1 MSEVNLTTEQQLLVE
16 TRLNNEKKSTAVA
29 YLLALFLGYFGTHN
43 FYAGRYKLACF
54 ELGAFLFTTITF
66 FGSGK
71 NLIIADT
78 GLASLLSS
86 FFGYIVLLIIAVYD
100 LFTLYGTIKANTN
113 QKRER
118 FIAELHGEAIPKE
131 ELSNKSK
138 LINLSIVLIWI
149 MAAIAINAKELNVAR
164 ERSSDFSSI
173 QNPVASTDISNQNQ
187 VTDYSQLNNLANAT
201 SNDIDPYGKI
211 VGYFYN
217 PKLTDLQRQ
226 DLQTSVDGS
235 VVVWT
240 LPVDEISEFFG
251 KYLFT
256 LYDRKKGS
264 VRVEFS
270 LDPKE
275 LTSEEVNSIKSLKIG
290 DYLTV
295 KGEIDYAGYASRS
308 VFLKPVMLWD
318 LDKEKKYAKT
328 FGEMFPNFKMFTL
341 EEGLKK
347 YGSNQA
353 NNVASIFKAKPIF
366 VSPAD
371 VFNFVDMAEDQKA
384 RQAYLQKL
392 NRFVVEWVVPIA
404 KAQLGPDGC
413 LQLITETATKDGK
426 FFPEMTIL
434 LYTTEQ
440 TIQYDTNILKNL
452 KPHGMLSLKGSFF
465 VDDNY
470 NLYLMSYINHTEQQ
484 KAINNFLKKL
494 NQ

>member
-1 MSEVNLTTEQQLLVE
+1 
-16 TRLNNEKKSTAVA
+16 
-29 YLLALFLGYFGTHN
+29 
-43 FYAGRYKLACF
+43 
-54 ELGAFLFTTITF
+54 
-66 FGSGK
+66 
-71 NLIIADT
+71 
-78 GLASLLSS
+78 
-86 FFGYIVLLIIAVYD
+86 
-100 LFTLYGTIKANTN
+100 
-113 QKRER
+113 
-118 FIAELHGEAIPKE
+118 
-131 ELSNKSK
+131 
-138 LINLSIVLIWI
+138 

-187 VTDYSQLNNLANAT
+187 VTNYSQLNNLANAT

-226 DLQTSVDGS
+226 DLQISVDGS

-240 LPVDEISEFFG
+240 LPVDESSGWLG

-270 LDPKE
+270 LDPNE
-275 LTSEEVNSIKSLKIG
+275 LTPEEVNLIKNLKIG

-318 LDKEKKYAKT
+318 IDKEKKYAKT

-347 YGSNQA
+347 FGPKQA
-353 NNVASIFKAKPIF
+353 KIVASIFKPKATFI
-366 VSPAD
+366 SPAD

-404 KAQLGPDGC
+404 KAQLGPDGG
-413 LQLITETATKDGK
+413 LQLITETATEDGK

-440 TIQYDTNILKNL
+440 TIQHDTNILKNL
-452 KPHGMLSLKGSFF
+452 KPHDMLSLKGSFF
-465 VDDNY
+465 VDNNNY
-470 NLYLMSYINHTEQQ
+470 CLVSYINHPEQQ
-484 KAINNFLKKL
+484 KAIDNFLKKL